1 MAILVIHGSVETSE
15 DQPFLEGLKVA
26 ALKGYQK
33 LSEGRLP
40 AVIAAVNELE
50 DNPLFNAG
58 LGSVLNRD
66 GYVEVD
72 GSLIDGD
79 TGKFAAVAAVQNIRS
94 AITVAHTLMEN
105 TQVVFLVGLGA
116 TQFAREN
123 GFPMDNCITE
133 EQLNSWRQA
142 CMLQSIGKDFEVSP
156 YTGLPKGTDTV
167 GCVVCDNSGKLAAG
181 SSTGG
186 SFFKLPGRVGDTPMI
201 GGGIFASEHSAVV
214 CTGRGEAF
222 IQTMTAKFVDDLV
235 KAGCHPQDA
244 AEQAICRMTGITGEN
259 GGLIVVDSQERLG
272 MAHNCSSFP
281 VAVLV
286 NGSIVHSLP
295 KKISCN

>member
-15 DQPFLEGLKVA
+15 EPLFLEGLKVA

-33 LSEGRLP
+33 LAKGRLP
-40 AVIAAVNELE
+40 AVVAAVNELE

-72 GSLIDGD
+72 GSLMDGD
-79 TGKFAAVAAVQNIRS
+79 TGKFAAVAAVQNIRY
-94 AITVAHTLMEN
+94 AITVAQKLLQN
-105 TQVVFLVGLGA
+105 TKVLFLVGLGA

-123 GFPMDNCITE
+123 GIPIDNCITE
-133 EQLNSWRQA
+133 EQLASWRQA
-142 CMLQSIGKDFEVSP
+142 CRLQAEGKDFEVSP

-167 GCVVCDNSGKLAAG
+167 GCVVCDDKGKLAAG

-201 GGGIFASEHSAVV
+201 GGGIFSSEHSAVV

-222 IQTMTAKFVDDLV
+222 IQTMTAKFVDDRI

-244 AEQAICRMTGITGEN
+244 AEQAICRMTEITGEN
-259 GGLIVVDSQERLG
+259 GGVIVVDSQERLG

-295 KKISCN
+295 IKLRCS